1 MLKLIFEVNLKLFG
15 RNSKKKVL
23 FVLHD
28 FSANEN
34 SSEKIKQILS
44 NDI

>member
-1 MLKLIFEVNLKLFG
+1 MLKLIFEVNLKLFC

-28 FSANEN
+28 FSADEK
-34 SSEKIKQILS
+34 SGEKIKQILS